1 MGAFSDEFLSV
12 FLKRKQ
18 NSSVKRELNL
28 NREEIF
34 NHVGTKGLR
43 SFQVQMNGMTEE
55 GKNLQM

>member
-43 SFQVQMNGMTEE
+43 SFQMNGITEE